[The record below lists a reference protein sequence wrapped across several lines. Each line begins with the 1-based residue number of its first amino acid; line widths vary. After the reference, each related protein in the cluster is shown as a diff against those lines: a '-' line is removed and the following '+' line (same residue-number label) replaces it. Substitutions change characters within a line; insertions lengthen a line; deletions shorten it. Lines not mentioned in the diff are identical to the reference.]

1 MLINPK
7 STMKHLNILCLT
19 GFLVSFAALAQQT
32 IVRGSVNNLTSN
44 QPLHGVHVEF
54 EESLLSTDT
63 DTEGVF
69 EFSSN
74 IPIGEHILKLTKP
87 GYLLARYPI
96 VVYEGQTLDIQD
108 MVMSVDPSNDD
119 LFTITLTDD
128 ELNDD
133 NSGVDNI
140 SGLLG
145 SSKDIFQRTAAFEF
159 STSFFNV
166 RGLNSENGILL
177 MNGIDMNKL
186 SNGRPQW
193 SNWGGLNDV
202 LRNQELTS
210 GLAASSYNFGGVL
223 GSTNINLRAS
233 EYQSGRRITYSSS
246 NRSYTNRLLATY
258 ASGLVKGGWSY
269 VFSLGRRWGNE
280 GYQDGTF
287 YDANSFFGAVEKRIN
302 KNHSLNF
309 TAFYTPNRRGK
320 SSPNSQEVYDLKNI
334 KYNEYWGYQDGRKR
348 NSRVKRISEPVVML
362 NHYWNISDRS
372 KLNTNIAYQFGE
384 LGNSRLDYA
393 GGANPSP
400 AYYQDLPSYFL
411 ANSGGPDLAGAY
423 EAYQNFTSE
432 GQLDWNQMYDANITN
447 NTNGDPAAYVW
458 YEDRNDDTQLTLNTI
473 FKSERSDHLVLNAA
487 VHYKRLQSHNFAE
500 ILDMLG
506 STTGY
511 LNIDSF
517 DQIQLNLKN
526 PNQIVGQGDIFKY
539 NYNLEA
545 KILGGFAQAQFTYNK
560 VDFFIAASITKTDY
574 QREGFY
580 QHEIYVDNSYG
591 KGPKVNFTGI
601 GTKGGLTYKFSGK
614 HLFTANAGYLSKAP
628 TLRNTFSNSRENHA
642 IIGAVSKIDITD
654 EKTTSLDVNYRYR
667 SSTLKARLT
676 GYYSLIKDANEISF
690 FYADGL
696 SGVFGESAFVQEIL
710 QGVDKKQL
718 GLEFGIEAQVTPTIA
733 LKGALSMGQFTYNN
747 NPNLV
752 LTSSSF
758 PNGLNYE
765 EANLK
770 NYKIAGG
777 PQRAASIGF
786 EYRDPKYW
794 WFGTTANF
802 FSNAYLDISSL
813 TRTKNFYLETDG
825 FPFPDYDPTLAR
837 ALLTQEKFDSYMV
850 INAVGGKSWRIGKKY
865 LGLFVSLNNLL
876 DIEYKTGGFEQ
887 GRNANYRSLK
897 TDVNQPIR
905 RFGPKYWYGRGAT
918 YFMNLSLRF

>member
-1 MLINPK
+1 
-7 STMKHLNILCLT
+7 
-19 GFLVSFAALAQQT
+19 
-32 IVRGSVNNLTSN
+32 
-44 QPLHGVHVEF
+44 
-54 EESLLSTDT
+54 
-63 DTEGVF
+63 
-69 EFSSN
+69 
-74 IPIGEHILKLTKP
+74 
-87 GYLLARYPI
+87 
-96 VVYEGQTLDIQD
+96 
-108 MVMSVDPSNDD
+108 
-119 LFTITLTDD
+119 
-128 ELNDD
+128 
-133 NSGVDNI
+133 
-140 SGLLG
+140 
-145 SSKDIFQRTAAFEF
+145 
-159 STSFFNV
+159 
-166 RGLNSENGILL
+166 
-177 MNGIDMNKL
+177 
-186 SNGRPQW
+186 
-193 SNWGGLNDV
+193 
-202 LRNQELTS
+202 
-210 GLAASSYNFGGVL
+210 
-223 GSTNINLRAS
+223 
-233 EYQSGRRITYSSS
+233 
-246 NRSYTNRLLATY
+246 
-258 ASGLVKGGWSY
+258 
-269 VFSLGRRWGNE
+269 
-280 GYQDGTF
+280 
-287 YDANSFFGAVEKRIN
+287 
-302 KNHSLNF
+302 
-309 TAFYTPNRRGK
+309 
-320 SSPNSQEVYDLKNI
+320 
-334 KYNEYWGYQDGRKR
+334 
-348 NSRVKRISEPVVML
+348 
-362 NHYWNISDRS
+362 
-372 KLNTNIAYQFGE
+372 
-384 LGNSRLDYA
+384 
-393 GGANPSP
+393 
-400 AYYQDLPSYFL
+400 
-411 ANSGGPDLAGAY
+411 
-423 EAYQNFTSE
+423 
-432 GQLDWNQMYDANITN
+432 
-447 NTNGDPAAYVW
+447 
-458 YEDRNDDTQLTLNTI
+458 
-473 FKSERSDHLVLNAA
+473 
-487 VHYKRLQSHNFAE
+487 
-500 ILDMLG
+500 
-506 STTGY
+506 
-511 LNIDSF
+511 
-517 DQIQLNLKN
+517 LNLKN

-696 SGVFGESAFVQEIL
+696 SGVFGESAFVQELL

-825 FPFPDYDPTLAR
+825 FPFPNYDPTLAR